1 MEDKSNKD
9 QEIKDVMEGPASIS
23 FDGDSMEEISLSD
36 QGADD
41 NNEKRKKNEN

>member
-9 QEIKDVMEGPASIS
+9 QEIKDVMEDPASIS

-41 NNEKRKKNEN
+41 NEKRKKTRID